1 KSFAVNGTLTLLA
14 LLTAFPLLW
23 MISASLMPAGEAMT
37 LPARLVPSR
46 PTLEHYETL
55 FTRLD
60 IGRTLLN
67 TLFLASAVTAISLL
81 CNSMAG
87 YAFAKL
93 RFRGRHRLFA
103 LLLATLI
110 VPPQVTVLPLFL
122 EIRALGL
129 VNSYGGV
136 IVAAIATVFGIF
148 LIRQFAQGIPDELL
162 DAARLDGASEL
173 RIYWT
178 VVLPLLRPI
187 LVTLGV
193 FTFLTS
199 WNDFMWPLIVLTDE
213 SKYTLPVAIANLSG
227 EHVLDTELMMAGAVV
242 TVLPGLLLFLFLQ
255 RNTSK
260 GSRWGASRN
269 EAHPLAPSPTRTHT
283 HPGEGEPPP
292 PSLQISWE
300 VAPPLPGDRECGWE
314 RGMGGEGPLRSAPPR
329 SHIRTSSPGPR
340 RFRRRLHL
348 EIRPL
353 GRRLPRSF
361 VGRGISRQ
369 GTAAR
374 FRLPWRRGLCGR
386 AQGAAVRAAGKLR
399 AFLQRA
405 RRGAGQQL

>member
-1 KSFAVNGTLTLLA
+1 MRRRKLAFLAVNGTLLLLA

-23 MISASLMPAGEAMT
+23 MISASLMPTGEAMT
-37 LPARLVPSR
+37 LPARLLPSR
-46 PTLEHYETL
+46 PTLEHYGTL
-55 FTRLD
+55 FTRLNL
-60 IGRTLLN
+60 GRTLVN
-67 TLFLASAVTAISLL
+67 SLFLATAITAISLL

-93 RFRGRHRLFA
+93 RFRGRDRLFA

-129 VNSYGGV
+129 VNSFGGV
-136 IVAAIATVFGIF
+136 IVAAIATIFGIF

-213 SKYTLPVAIANLSG
+213 SKYTLPVALANLSG
-227 EHVLDTELMMAGAVV
+227 EHVQDTELMMAGAVI
-242 TVLPGLLLFLFLQ
+242 TVLPGLILFLCMQ
-255 RNTSK
+255 RQYIEGITM
-260 GSRWGASRN
+260 GSVK
-269 EAHPLAPSPTRTHT
+269 E
-283 HPGEGEPPP
+283 
-292 PSLQISWE
+292 
-300 VAPPLPGDRECGWE
+300 
-314 RGMGGEGPLRSAPPR
+314 
-329 SHIRTSSPGPR
+329 
-340 RFRRRLHL
+340 
-348 EIRPL
+348 
-353 GRRLPRSF
+353 
-361 VGRGISRQ
+361 
-369 GTAAR
+369 
-374 FRLPWRRGLCGR
+374 
-386 AQGAAVRAAGKLR
+386 
-399 AFLQRA
+399 
-405 RRGAGQQL
+405 